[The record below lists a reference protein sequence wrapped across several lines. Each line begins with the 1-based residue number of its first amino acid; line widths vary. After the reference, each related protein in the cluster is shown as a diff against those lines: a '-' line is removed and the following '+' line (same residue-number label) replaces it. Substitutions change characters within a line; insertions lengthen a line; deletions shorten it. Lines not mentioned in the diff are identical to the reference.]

1 MGIEDCRLKIEYLW
15 SAVNL
20 KKTEHSDSLN
30 LQSSIF
36 NFFLSGL
43 RKFNG
48 DHIPAFPRDWN
59 GLVIEC

>member
-36 NFFLSGL
+36 NLQFLPV
-43 RKFNG
+43 RIKEVQ
-48 DHIPAFPRDWN
+48 W
-59 GLVIEC
+59 